1 MFIASVICV
10 QTFAIPASVAAQEVT
25 DTVPMEPT
33 TSESVTTTETSTPP
47 EETSITDPAP
57 SPAPPPPPEVV
68 DPTPPADVGP
78 QSPTGSDSNAYTQ
91 NADGTWEN
99 EYYIWDPVTN
109 QTKPKQQQQ
118 YSFNPATGMWD
129 TTEWYFKPETGTYE
143 PNVVSY
149 AYNPLAISGNS
160 ISGTGPN
167 SNNQISD
174 SSSSN
179 AIFNLF
185 FDGTISNKINSTAI
199 SGNAGV
205 QGNTIGGSALTGDA
219 MVIANILNML
229 QSSWFGQSSDVSSF
243 IANLDGSIYGDLLID
258 PSQLAGSSG
267 NSNVDINVSNN
278 GNINND
284 IDLVAQSGDANVE
297 DNTQAGNAESG
308 NALALLNL
316 FNLINSSISANKS
329 FIGVLNINGD
339 LNGDILLPEGLLE
352 FLIAASGPNSNNQIS
367 SNQDNSLDVDVEKN
381 RTIINDVNTDASS
394 GSALVDSN
402 TSAGSATS
410 GTADT
415 KVNTLNL
422 VGQNIQAK
430 NGLLV
435 FINVFGS
442 WIGLIF
448 NAPQGTNSI
457 ATTGPDSNNTIN
469 SDNSNSVSVD
479 ATEDSLINNDID
491 VSANSGD
498 AAVRHNT
505 QAGDASSG
513 NASVS
518 VNILNMIDS
527 SFDITDWFGV
537 LFINVFGSWIGSF
550 GMDTTAGEN
559 PVGSASGGVFQLGTS
574 SAASQNSQNN
584 SDNPI
589 SKARS
594 FIASIAAGSG
604 GANEV
609 QSVQTASAT
618 SSASKANG
626 SGAGESQNNS
636 GLANSGGDSN
646 TRQILLA
653 SAISLIAISML
664 YAVDNRYSLLSR
676 IRH

>member
-243 IANLDGSIYGDLLID
+243 IANLDGSIYGDLFID
-258 PSQLAGSSG
+258 PSQLAGGSG

-636 GLANSGGDSN
+636 GLASSGGDSN